1 MRNHVIIA
9 HGMSELDLFR
19 GILAWT
25 GQDAVIYSRNNGR
38 NNIAISHLDRILREA
53 PFTSEKAL
61 HDSYP
66 ELRYN
71 SRCRQKMPDLRIFP
85 IMDYD
90 GDNVNV
96 LPYITGNYPEGVPL
110 REFVTPVLNYPNME
124 ATMDAIG
131 YDVKGIDKG
140 DFYKNLVRGLRRR
153 DDILGFYGRLRDC
166 DCTNMEVVLFH
177 MLERH
182 PDYQDV
188 LEPPRAKNWAMLRN
202 L

>member
-25 GQDAVIYSRNNGR
+25 GQDAVVFSRSNGR
-38 NNIAISHLDRILREA
+38 NNMAISHLDR
-53 PFTSEKAL
+53 
-61 HDSYP
+61 
-66 ELRYN
+66 
-71 SRCRQKMPDLRIFP
+71 M
-85 IMDYD
+85 
-90 GDNVNV
+90 
-96 LPYITGNYPEGVPL
+96 L

-131 YDVKGIDKG
+131 YDVEGIDKG

-153 DDILGFYGRLRDC
+153 DDILGFYGKLRDC

-188 LEPPRAKNWAMLRN
+188 LEPPRTKDWAMLRN